1 MHVMRTSRIIFVAF
15 MSRECD
21 NSEIYFE
28 ETHEI
33 LFCRNCYVNIKKK
46 KNRNIFVNHEIF
58 ILSAHN
64 LNNEKLDEGL

>member
-46 KNRNIFVNHEIF
+46 KKQKHFCE
-58 ILSAHN
+58 S
-64 LNNEKLDEGL
+64 